1 MVNESFAFRSYR
13 GREDLPG
20 MTSALNRQVDRDGEG
35 EYITVEGMAAQ
46 YEHLQRCDP
55 DRDIVV
61 AEDADGSLVGYART
75 MWDDLAEGFRQYWL
89 VVNADPAVT
98 GLEVALLDWVERRA
112 LEVADMHDV
121 ADRRLGADADD
132 DSERQALLVERGFA
146 PQEIY
151 ATMVRPDLDGIPDL
165 AFPDGVDI
173 RPVEPAHLRAIWE
186 SDVEAFRDHRGY
198 VEQSEQDWE
207 KFRADA
213 QVDTSLWQVAWSGGI
228 VVGQV
233 RTRYNADESGPSGRR
248 RGWTEDISTR
258 RSWRKQGIASAL
270 IAASLRQLRS
280 LGFDEAALGVDT
292 DNPNRALRVYEAL
305 GYKTV
310 RRGAVYRRAI

>member
-1 MVNESFAFRSYR
+1 
-13 GREDLPG
+13 
-20 MTSALNRQVDRDGEG
+20 MTAALNRQVDRDGEG

-55 DRDIVV
+55 DRDLVV

-89 VVNADPAVT
+89 VVNVDPAVT

-132 DSERQALLVERGFA
+132 ESERQALLVERAFA

-165 AFPDGVDI
+165 ALPDGVDI

-186 SDVEAFRDHRGY
+186 SDAEAFRDHRGY

-213 QVDTSLWQVAWSGGI
+213 QVDTSLWQVAWSGDI

-233 RTRYNADESGPSGRR
+233 RTRYNADESGRSGRR